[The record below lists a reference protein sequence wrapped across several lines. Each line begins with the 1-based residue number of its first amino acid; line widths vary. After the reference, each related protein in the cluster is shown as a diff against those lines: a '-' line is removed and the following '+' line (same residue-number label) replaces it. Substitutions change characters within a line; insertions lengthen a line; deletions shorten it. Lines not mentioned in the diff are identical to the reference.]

1 MSETQKNV
9 RAFEMLAQFPDRGQ
23 PYKPHAEDGGVLVL
37 QIPQVYWDS
46 VPELH
51 KAGRGKV
58 LRVLVE
64 VQE

>member
-1 MSETQKNV
+1 MSAA
-9 RAFEMLAQFPDRGQ
+9 RAITFIASAPTDKQ

-64 VQE
+64 VQD